1 MNEISDYALFLFSIT
16 LSPGGMGHCFH
27 ETEVF
32 TRELVDK
39 GKPAPDLFLY
49 AANKMVVKPER
60 CIVIEDST
68 SGIEAALAAG
78 MRCIS
83 YLGGGHTSGS
93 GYRERV
99 MSYDGVVHTET
110 AAEVLQQILLS

>member
-1 MNEISDYALFLFSIT
+1 MLH
-16 LSPGGMGHCFH
+16 SPGGMGHCFQA
-27 ETEVF
+27 EEVF
-32 TRELVDK
+32 TRELVAN

-49 AANKMVVKPER
+49 SADKMGVKPER

-78 MRCIS
+78 MKCIS
-83 YLGGGHTSGS
+83 YLGGGHTNGP
-93 GYRERV
+93 GYRERI

-110 AAEVLQQILLS
+110 AAEVLQQILSA